1 VQKSIYTVQ
10 QRRFLELLRAV
21 RKEAGLTQD
30 QLAERL
36 GTLQSRI
43 TDYERGIR
51 RLDLM
56 ELRQVCVAVG
66 VPLLEFVRRFEE
78 TNNFQ
83 DKDDSSQKSNAADP
97 STD

>member
-1 VQKSIYTVQ
+1 MQKSIYTDQ
-10 QRRFLELLRAV
+10 QRHFLELLRAV

-56 ELRQVCVAVG
+56 ELRQVCVALG

-78 TNNFQ
+78 TN
-83 DKDDSSQKSNAADP
+83 SSQEMDNNSQELNAADP
-97 STD
+97 SSD

>member
-1 VQKSIYTVQ
+1 MQKSIYTAQ

-21 RKEAGLTQD
+21 RKEAGLTQE
-30 QLAERL
+30 QLAARMD
-36 GTLQSRI
+36 TLQSRI

-56 ELRQVCVAVG
+56 ELRQVCEAVG

-78 TNNFQ
+78 MNFE
-83 DKDDSSQKSNAADP
+83 KMNVKESNETASSP
-97 STD
+97 